1 MKLFLSYIKSR
12 WKPIAVSALF
22 AVIFI
27 VSFALYRL
35 PFMAV
40 IYPMLLC
47 LLLGIALFIIDFSR
61 EKKKHALMCDIKKL
75 SVSME
80 ELLPKSA
87 GLIEGDYQELIR
99 SLCREVSDIQASD
112 AASYRD
118 MIDYYTVWAHQIK
131 TPIASMKLS
140 LSGEDSA
147 LSRKLS
153 SDLFRIEQYV
163 EMVLAFLRLDS
174 DYSDYV
180 FRTHDVEE
188 IMRRE
193 VKKFASEFIGRKI
206 GLEFEDIHKEIVTD
220 EKWLSFVFGQILSNA
235 LKYTREGSIKIYLQG
250 SNMLCIEDTGIG
262 IAPEDLPRIF
272 DKGYTGANG
281 RQDQASSGLG
291 LYLCKKICD
300 RLGIGISA
308 KSEVGRG
315 TIISLDLSQYELKK
329 E

>member
-1 MKLFLSYIKSR
+1 MDFFLSYLKSR
-12 WKPIAVSALF
+12 WRYLAVTAVF
-22 AVIFI
+22 VVIFI

-35 PFMAV
+35 PLAAV
-40 IYPMLLC
+40 MYPLLLC
-47 LLLGIALFIIDFSR
+47 LLVSVAVGIIDFSH

-75 SVSME
+75 GVSVE
-80 ELLPKSA
+80 DLLPQSESI
-87 GLIEGDYQELIR
+87 IEDDYNELIQ
-99 SLCREVSDIQASD
+99 SLCRDISEIQIND
-112 AASYRD
+112 AAAYRD

-140 LSGEDSA
+140 LQGEDSA
-147 LSRKLS
+147 LARKLS

-180 FRTHDVEE
+180 FRTHDIDG
-188 IMRRE
+188 IMRQS

-206 GLEFEDIHKEIVTD
+206 GLEFEDVHKEIVTD

-235 LKYTREGSIKIYLQG
+235 LKYTRGGSIRIFLCDE
-250 SNMLCIEDTGIG
+250 NTLCIADTGIG

-281 RQDQASSGLG
+281 RHDQAASGLG

-300 RLGIGISA
+300 RLGVGISA
-308 KSEVGRG
+308 ESEVGKG
-315 TIISLDLSQYELKK
+315 TVISLDFSQYELKK

>member
-1 MKLFLSYIKSR
+1 MNTFLSYLKSR
-12 WKPIAVSALF
+12 WRYIAATALF
-22 AVIFI
+22 ALIFI

-35 PFMAV
+35 PLMAV
-40 IYPMLLC
+40 IYPLLLC
-47 LLLGIALFIIDFSR
+47 LLVAIVICAIDFSR
-61 EKKKHALMCDIKKL
+61 EKKKHTLMCDIKKL
-75 SVSME
+75 GVSMA
-80 ELLPKSA
+80 ELLPSP
-87 GLIEGDYQELIR
+87 EGFVEEDYQELIR
-99 SLCREVSDIQASD
+99 TLSGEISEIQINDASD
-112 AASYRD
+112 YRD

-140 LSGEDSA
+140 LQGEDSPLA
-147 LSRKLS
+147 RKLS

-180 FRTHDVEE
+180 FRTHDIGD
-188 IMRRE
+188 IMRGS

-206 GLEFEDIHKEIVTD
+206 GLEFEDIHKEIITD

-235 LKYTREGSIKIYLQG
+235 LKYTREGSIRIFLRDDDT
-250 SNMLCIEDTGIG
+250 LCIADTGIG

-281 RQDQASSGLG
+281 RQDQAASGLG

-300 RLGIGISA
+300 RLGVGISA
-308 KSEVGRG
+308 ESEVGKG
-315 TIISLDLSQYELKK
+315 TVISLDFSQYELKK